1 MYLDNLVPHSFAL
14 LTAPKAAIWK
24 LHRPE
29 MVSFGMLANLA
40 VSRRRHAMENIDAII
55 DVGANVGQFAYMASR
70 VWRSV
75 PIHSCE
81 PDPASFELLCR
92 NAAKYGIPGVRL
104 QGAISDSSSER
115 RLSRY
120 TDSTQNSLLAHTD
133 IPGEIHTAIPVN
145 CLTLDD
151 WVADLPPMQN
161 AFLKVDVQGAEM
173 LVLRGARTALQ
184 SCKFVLLE
192 VSFRPAY
199 AGQSTLDQVFAIM
212 AEDRF
217 HAIEIVD
224 LLRDPKRPGHPVIE
238 ADILFTREN

>member
-1 MYLDNLVPHSFAL
+1 MYLDNLVPHGFAL

-24 LHRPE
+24 LRRPR
-29 MVSFGMLANLA
+29 MVSFGMQANLA
-40 VSRRRHAMENIDAII
+40 VCRRRHAMENIDAII

-81 PDPASFELLCR
+81 PDPASFEVLCR
-92 NAAKYGIPGVRL
+92 NAAKYGIPGVQL

-115 RLSRY
+115 PLSRY
-120 TDSTQNSLLAHTD
+120 TDSTQNSLLAHTQ
-133 IPGEIHTAIPVN
+133 IPGEIYTAIPVN

-161 AFLKVDVQGAEM
+161 AFLKVDVQGAES
-173 LVLRGARTALQ
+173 LVLRGAMTALQ
-184 SCKFVLLE
+184 RCKFILLE

-199 AGQSTLDQVFAIM
+199 AGQSTVDQIFAIM
-212 AEDRF
+212 AESRF
-217 HAIEIVD
+217 YPIEIVD
-224 LLRDPKRPGHPVIE
+224 LLRDTKRPGHPVIE
-238 ADILFTREN
+238 ADILFTHEN